1 MPRQNKQYTNP
12 FLKAKGP
19 LVALESSSLSNLQK
33 AIALHQQGQ
42 LVQAEALYLQ
52 LLQMEPR
59 NADAIH
65 LLGVIAYQSRKFQ
78 IAVDLIGHAIEIN
91 PDVASYYSNRGNAL
105 QELNQF
111 DAALASYDKAIE
123 LKPDYAEGYYNQG
136 NTLQVLKQFEA
147 AIVSYE
153 KAIKLKPDYAEGYYN
168 HGNVLKVLNQFDAAL
183 ISYNKAIE
191 LKPGYAEAYFNRG
204 NALQVLKQFEAAINS
219 YEKAIELKPDY
230 AEAYSN
236 RGNALQELNQF
247 DAALVSYDK
256 AIELKPDYAEAY
268 SNRGNALQ
276 ELNQFDAALVSYD
289 KAIELKPDYIEA
301 YYNRGLALQE
311 LEQFHSALASYDKAI
326 DLKHNYAEAYS
337 NRGNALQELKQFNA
351 ALVSY
356 DKAIDLKPDYTE
368 AYYNRGLA
376 LQELKQFDSA
386 LASYDKAID
395 LKHNYAEAYYNRGNA
410 LKVLKQFDAALVS
423 YRKAIELKPDY
434 EYLFGMILHIKMHLC
449 DWQEFE
455 RYVLDLSFKIQSNA
469 KASTCLAILALPI
482 GLADQRKSAEVW
494 NIHKNPL
501 KSDLGPVIKCTKR
514 SKIRLGYYSADFHN
528 HATSYLIAE
537 LFERH
542 DKEKFELIAFS
553 YGPDTKDEMQ
563 LRISKAFDQFID
575 VTAMSDK
582 SIAQLSRE
590 IGVDMAIDL
599 KGLTQD
605 ARLGIFSYK
614 AAPIQVS
621 YLGYP
626 GTLGVDYIDY
636 LIADKT
642 LIPKNSQQHYSEKIV
657 YLPNSYQVND
667 RKRVIASRHF
677 IKQELGLPQE
687 SFVFCCFN
695 NNYKITPE
703 VFDSWVRILKVVDAS
718 VLWLL
723 EDNPVAAMN
732 LQKEAALRGL
742 DPARLV
748 FAKRIDLPEHL
759 ARHKVADLFLDTL
772 PCNAHTTASDALWAG
787 LPVLT
792 CMGESFASRV
802 AASLLYAIGL
812 PELVTETHADYE
824 AVAIELA
831 TNPTKLRGIKDQL
844 ARNRLT
850 TPLFDTALF
859 VEHIEAA
866 YTKMYARYLS
876 NLPPDHIY
884 INDVGTIDKS

>member
-1 MPRQNKQYTNP
+1 MPRQIKQYTNP

-256 AIELKPDYAEAY
+256 AIELKPDY
-268 SNRGNALQ
+268 
-276 ELNQFDAALVSYD
+276 
-289 KAIELKPDYIEA
+289 IEA

-311 LEQFHSALASYDKAI
+311 LEQFH
-326 DLKHNYAEAYS
+326 
-337 NRGNALQELKQFNA
+337 
-351 ALVSY
+351 
-356 DKAIDLKPDYTE
+356 
-368 AYYNRGLA
+368 
-376 LQELKQFDSA
+376 SA

-642 LIPKNSQQHYSEKIV
+642 LIPKISQQHYSEKIV

>member
-1 MPRQNKQYTNP
+1 MPRKIKKFTNP

-19 LVALESSSLSNLQK
+19 LVPHESFSLLNLQN

-42 LVQAEALYLQ
+42 LDQAEAIYLK
-52 LLQMEPR
+52 LLQFDPK
-59 NADAIH
+59 NADVLH
-65 LLGVIAYQSRKFQ
+65 LLGMIAYQTRKIQ
-78 IAVDLIGHAIEIN
+78 IAINLIDLAIEIN
-91 PDVASYYSNRGNAL
+91 PNVASYHYSKGLILQELKQFDTAIVSYDKAIKLRTDYAEAYFNQGNALQVLRQFEAALVSYDKAIDLRPSYTEAYSNRGNAL
-105 QELNQF
+105 QELKKFDAALVNYDKAIELKPDYTEAYSNRGNALQELKKFDTALVSYDKAIELKSDYTEAYYNRGLVLQELKQF

-123 LKPDYAEGYYNQG
+123 LKPG
-136 NTLQVLKQFEA
+136 
-147 AIVSYE
+147 
-153 KAIKLKPDYAEGYYN
+153 
-168 HGNVLKVLNQFDAAL
+168 
-183 ISYNKAIE
+183 
-191 LKPGYAEAYFNRG
+191 
-204 NALQVLKQFEAAINS
+204 
-219 YEKAIELKPDY
+219 Y

-236 RGNALQELNQF
+236 RGNTLQELKQF
-247 DAALVSYDK
+247 DEALVSYDK
-256 AIELKPDYAEAY
+256 AIE
-268 SNRGNALQ
+268 
-276 ELNQFDAALVSYD
+276 
-289 KAIELKPDYIEA
+289 
-301 YYNRGLALQE
+301 
-311 LEQFHSALASYDKAI
+311 
-326 DLKHNYAEAYS
+326 
-337 NRGNALQELKQFNA
+337 
-351 ALVSY
+351 
-356 DKAIDLKPDYTE
+356 LKPDYTE

-376 LQELKQFDSA
+376 LQELKQFDDA
-386 LASYDKAID
+386 IVSYDKAIE
-395 LKHNYAEAYYNRGNA
+395 LNHYYAEAYYNRGNA
-410 LKVLKQFDAALVS
+410 LKVLKRFDAAIVS
-423 YRKAIELKPDY
+423 YSKAIELKPDY
-434 EYLFGMILHIKMHLC
+434 DYLFGIILHIKMHLC

-455 RYVLDLSFKIQSNA
+455 RYVSDLSFKIQSNA

-494 NIHKNPL
+494 NIDKNPL
-501 KSDLGPVIKCTKR
+501 KSDLGPVIKSAKR
-514 SKIRLGYYSADFHN
+514 SKIRLGYYSADFHK
-528 HATSYLIAE
+528 HATSYLMAQ
-537 LFERH
+537 LFEQH

-553 YGPDTKDEMQ
+553 YGPETKDEMQ

-582 SIAQLSRE
+582 YIAQLSRE

-667 RKRVIASRHF
+667 RKRVIASRQF

-687 SFVFCCFN
+687 AFVFCCFN
-695 NNYKITPE
+695 NNYKITPD
-703 VFDSWVRILKVVDAS
+703 VFDSWVRILKVVDTS

-723 EDNPVAAMN
+723 EDNPTAAMN

-748 FAKRIDLPEHL
+748 FAKRMDLPEHL
-759 ARHKVADLFLDTL
+759 ARHKVADLFLDTH

-802 AASLLYAIGL
+802 AASLLCAIGL
-812 PELVTETHADYE
+812 PELVTETHAGYE
-824 AVAIELA
+824 ALAIELA
-831 TNPTKLRGIKDQL
+831 TNPTKLRGIKDEL
-844 ARNRLT
+844 ERNRLT
-850 TPLFDTALF
+850 TPLFDIALF

-866 YTKMYARYLS
+866 YTKMYARYQS

-884 INDVGTIDKS
+884 INDVSTIDKS